1 MPLGELLMAECV
13 YCKTETELY
22 ENGRPLCI
30 SCAGAKDANSVPV
43 SGESQIRLELL
54 QEVRRTTDRVNAAA
68 EQFSLIIKD
77 IPSKVPPPDSTH
89 RIEQASRELSI
100 ARAEMM
106 RAHHRLNDFLSD
118 GVIPEDLEQSSSGSP
133 RK

>member
-1 MPLGELLMAECV
+1 MAECFQ
-13 YCKTETELY
+13 CKTETELY
-22 ENGRPLCI
+22 ENGRPICI
-30 SCAGAKDANSVPV
+30 GCAGAKDGNPVPV

-77 IPSKVPPPDSTH
+77 IPSNVPPPDSTY
-89 RIEQASRELSI
+89 RIAQASRELST

-106 RAHHRLNDFLSD
+106 RAHRRLNDFLSG

-133 RK
+133 RE